1 MEGFQAMYF
10 AYQPTPCVSYSSSH
24 STSCDQTWDPKMMEG
39 KDIEKFMEE
48 KVPPNKKEEA
58 LAAIHA
64 NKYSMSNMYAILS
77 DIDPIDGSDW
87 TQPEKDK
94 FHTLIFKLRKDMRS
108 VSRSMN
114 KSMKSCL
121 TYYLGTFKKSDDY
134 RLLKTIAVEERI
146 EKTAASAIHGFDSC
160 AICGDGGSLLIC
172 DGCEGE
178 YHMGCLRPALKSI
191 PEGNWE
197 CDECVDQ
204 KLLDARHYIIR
215 YSTLYERVDANTR
228 KRKASDQSEDS
239 DDDDQ
244 DILFRPSSPV
254 LKAMKKFAS
263 SVSKALSVTQ
273 EQPTASA

>member
-1 MEGFQAMYF
+1 MEGFQAIHF
-10 AYQPTPCVSYSSSH
+10 AYQPTSCVFSSLSR
-24 STSCDQTWDPKMMEG
+24 STSCDQIWDPILMEG
-39 KDIEKFMEE
+39 KDIEKFIEE

-64 NKYSMSNMYAILS
+64 NEYSMDDMYAILS
-77 DIDPIDGSDW
+77 KIDPIDGSDW
-87 TQPEKDK
+87 TQVEKDK
-94 FHTLIFKLRKDMRS
+94 FHTEIFKLRKDMRS

-121 TYYLGTFKKSDDY
+121 AYYLGTFKKSDDY
-134 RLLKTIAVEERI
+134 RLLKTIVVEERI

-215 YSTLYERVDANTR
+215 YSNLYERVDANIK

-244 DILFRPSSPV
+244 GIIFRPSLPV
-254 LKAMKKFAS
+254 LKAMKMFAS
-263 SVSKALSVTQ
+263 SVSKKLSFTQ
-273 EQPTASA
+273 EPPTASA

>member
-10 AYQPTPCVSYSSSH
+10 AKQPTSCLTNSLSR
-24 STSCDQTWDPKMMEG
+24 STSCEQTWDPKMIEG

-64 NKYSMSNMYAILS
+64 NKYSMGNIYSILGN
-77 DIDPIDGSDW
+77 IDPIDGSDW

-94 FHTLIFKLRKDMRS
+94 FHTEIFKLRKDIRS

-134 RLLKTIAVEERI
+134 RLLKTVVVEERI
-146 EKTAASAIHGFDSC
+146 EKTAASAIHGFDAC

-197 CDECVDQ
+197 CDQCVDQ

-215 YSTLYERVDANTR
+215 YSTLYERVDANSR
-228 KRKASDQSEDS
+228 KRKASDQNEDS

-254 LKAMKKFAS
+254 LKAMQKFAS
-263 SVSKALSVTQ
+263 SISKALSVTQ
-273 EQPTASA
+273 EQPTVSA